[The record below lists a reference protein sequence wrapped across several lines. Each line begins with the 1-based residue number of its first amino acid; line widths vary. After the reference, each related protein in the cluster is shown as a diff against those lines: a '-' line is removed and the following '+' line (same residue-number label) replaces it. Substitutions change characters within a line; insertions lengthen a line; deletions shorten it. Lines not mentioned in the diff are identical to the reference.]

1 MLERERRD
9 RKMRVRRLDN
19 IEERRPETSTGFEEL
34 VPGLADARRRQ
45 RRFTNS
51 QVDPEDE
58 EEIAKMMELAD
69 DESITYAEE

>member
-1 MLERERRD
+1 MGKDE
-9 RKMRVRRLDN
+9 
-19 IEERRPETSTGFEEL
+19 PT
-34 VPGLADARRRQ
+34 DARRRQ
-45 RRFTNS
+45 RRFPNS